1 MAILKFKRINLAAI
15 KVPFF
20 KDKDIE
26 KVLLSNNISFGE
38 KKPIITLLVTSIMMI
53 KLSYYI

>member
-1 MAILKFKRINLAAI
+1 MAILKFKKINLAI

-20 KDKDIE
+20 KDKDSE